1 MATKHKQGIKN
12 TAELREIKKII
23 VPILKRN
30 GVVKAG
36 IFGSYARG
44 EAKKNS
50 DLDILIKFKGRKS
63 LLDLVGVKQ
72 DIEEK
77 MGKKVDVVEYSTIHP
92 LLKEQ
97 ILHEEIKII

>member
-1 MATKHKQGIKN
+1 MATEHKQGIKN